1 MNPSTKLKADMTQTL
16 AQKLARPNILQL
28 KPYSSAREEFTG
40 NEGIFLDANESP
52 FNKPMNRY
60 PDPFQQRL
68 RQRIADMKGLKK
80 ENIILG
86 NGSDETIDML
96 FRTFCEP
103 GKDRVISVNPT
114 YGMYEVS
121 AGINGVAYDAVTLN
135 TDFSLPVDDI
145 LSKSGD
151 NAKLLFL
158 CSPNN
163 PTGNRF
169 ADDDMKILLQRF
181 PGLVVVDEAYVDFSN
196 QGSWSSALDEY
207 PNLVVLQTLSKAWGL
222 AAIRLGMAF
231 ASAHIID
238 LLMKV
243 KPPYNV
249 NTLTQQKALQ
259 ALADPSVTEN
269 RVKEIISERERLMT
283 RLDNIPTVTKVF
295 ASDANFFLIQ
305 VDDPDGMYDYLV
317 ERGVIVRNRSKEA
330 LCQGCLR
337 LTIGSPAQNDYLWQA
352 IKNFPDTS
360 NDHLLKMSWSGVSD
374 WLVTPERRAIRQRQT
389 KETSISVD
397 INLDGAGKA
406 DIQTGL
412 GFFDHMLDQI
422 ARHSGCDL
430 MVKVEGDLHIDEH
443 HTLEDTAIALGE
455 AFAEALG
462 DKKGIERYGFAL
474 PMDDCAAM
482 VLLDFGGR
490 PELVWKA
497 KFKREKVGELPTE
510 MFEHIF
516 KSFAIGSRCNLYI
529 KAKGENEH
537 HKIEA
542 IFKALA
548 RAIKMAIKK
557 EAFSNQLPSTKGLL

>member
-1 MNPSTKLKADMTQTL
+1 MNQNI
-16 AQKLARPNILQL
+16 AQKLARPAILKL

-52 FNKPMNRY
+52 FNKPWNRY

-68 RQRIADMKGLKK
+68 RQRLAELKGVEK
-80 ENIILG
+80 ENVILG

-103 GKDRVISVNPT
+103 GKDKVLSVSPT
-114 YGMYEVS
+114 YGMYKVS
-121 AGINGVAYDAVTLN
+121 AGINGVDYETVLLN
-135 TDFSLPVDDI
+135 EDFSLPVEQ
-145 LSKSGD
+145 LLEKSD
-151 NAKLLFL
+151 KNTKLLFL

-169 ADDDMKILLQRF
+169 NDDDMRVLLEKF
-181 PGLVVVDEAYVDFSN
+181 TGLVVVDEAYVDFSSG
-196 QGSWSSALDEY
+196 GSWVNALKEF

-231 ASAHIID
+231 ASKEIIA

-249 NTLTQQKALQ
+249 NTLTQEKSLEALSDIARVKNRVALTISEKDILMKAL
-259 ALADPSVTEN
+259 SV
-269 RVKEIISERERLMT
+269 ISLVREVY
-283 RLDNIPTVTKVF
+283 P
-295 ASDANFFLIQ
+295 SDANFFLFR
-305 VDDPDGMYDYLV
+305 VDDPDVVYDYLLQ
-317 ERGVIVRNRSKEA
+317 RGVIVRNRSNEP
-330 LCQGCLR
+330 LCRGCLR
-337 LTIGSPAQNDYLWQA
+337 ISVGTPEQNQY
-352 IKNFPDTS
+352 
-360 NDHLLKMSWSGVSD
+360 LLKALMAYPVGLQEPQGSESWRSISD
-374 WLVTPERRAIRQRQT
+374 WLVTPPRKAVRMRKT
-389 KETSISVD
+389 KETEITVD
-397 INLDGAGKA
+397 IDLDGNAKA
-406 DIQTGL
+406 NISTGM
-412 GFFDHMLDQI
+412 GFYDHMLEQI
-422 ARHSGCDL
+422 ARHSGCNL
-430 MVKVEGDLHIDEH
+430 SIQVKGDLHVDEH

-462 DKKGIERYGFAL
+462 NKLGIERYGFAL
-474 PMDDCAAM
+474 PMDDCAAL

-490 PELVWKA
+490 PELVWDA

-516 KSFAIGSRCNLYI
+516 KSFAIGAKCNLYI
-529 KAKGENEH
+529 KAKGKNEH

-548 RAIKMAIKK
+548 RAIRMAIKR
-557 EAFSNQLPSTKGLL
+557 EPGADFLPSTKGLL

>member
-1 MNPSTKLKADMTQTL
+1 MIPNI
-16 AQKLARPNILQL
+16 AQKLARPAILNL

-52 FNKPMNRY
+52 FNKPWNRY

-68 RQRIADMKGLKK
+68 RQRIAELKGVDKD
-80 ENIILG
+80 NIILG

-103 GKDRVISVNPT
+103 GKDKVLSVSPT
-114 YGMYEVS
+114 YGMYKVS
-121 AGINGVAYDAVTLN
+121 AGINGVEYETVLLN
-135 TDFSLPVDDI
+135 DDFSLPVDQIPAKADE
-145 LSKSGD
+145 
-151 NAKLLFL
+151 NTKLLFL

-169 ADDDMKILLQRF
+169 NDDDMRTLIEQF
-181 PGLVVVDEAYVDFSN
+181 PGLVVVDEAYVDFSSG
-196 QGSWSSALDEY
+196 GSWVQALKEY

-231 ASAHIID
+231 ASPEIIS

-249 NTLTQQKALQ
+249 NTLTQEKALE
-259 ALADPSVTEN
+259 ALTDLTRFQN
-269 RVKEIISERERLMT
+269 RVALIINERDILMKS
-283 RLDNIPTVTKVF
+283 LSVISVVKKVYPT
-295 ASDANFFLIQ
+295 DANFFLMQ
-305 VDDPDGMYDYLV
+305 VDDPDGVYDYLLQ
-317 ERGVIVRNRSKEA
+317 RGIIVRNRSKEP
-330 LCQGCLR
+330 LCEGCLR
-337 LTIGSPAQNDYLWQA
+337 ISVGTPQQNQY
-352 IKNFPDTS
+352 
-360 NDHLLKMSWSGVSD
+360 LLKVLMAYPVGLDEARGSESWKPISD
-374 WLVTPERRAIRQRQT
+374 WLVTPPRKAVRKRKT
-389 KETSISVD
+389 NETD
-397 INLDGAGKA
+397 ITVEIDLDGNAKA
-406 DIQTGL
+406 DISTGL
-412 GFFDHMLDQI
+412 GFYDHMLEQI

-430 MVKVEGDLHIDEH
+430 KVQVKGDLHIDEH

-455 AFAEALG
+455 TFAEALG
-462 DKKGIERYGFAL
+462 NKAGIERYGFAL

-490 PELVWKA
+490 PELVWDA
-497 KFKREKVGELPTE
+497 KFKRERVGELPTE

-516 KSFAIGSRCNLYI
+516 KSFAVGARCNLYI
-529 KAKGENEH
+529 KAKGKNEH

-548 RAIKMAIKK
+548 RAIRMAIKR
-557 EAFSNQLPSTKGLL
+557 EPGADFLPSTKGLL

>member
-1 MNPSTKLKADMTQTL
+1 MNQNI
-16 AQKLARPNILQL
+16 AQKLARPAILKL

-52 FNKPMNRY
+52 FNKPLNRY

-68 RQRIADMKGLKK
+68 RQRIAEIKGVEK

-103 GKDRVISVNPT
+103 GKDKVLSVSPT
-114 YGMYEVS
+114 YGMYKVS
-121 AGINGVAYDAVTLN
+121 AGINGVDYETVLLN
-135 TDFSLPVDDI
+135 EDFSLPVEQLLKRSD
-145 LSKSGD
+145 K
-151 NAKLLFL
+151 NTKLLFL

-169 ADDDMKILLQRF
+169 NDDDMRVLLEKF
-181 PGLVVVDEAYVDFSN
+181 TGLVVVDEAYVDFSSG
-196 QGSWSSALDEY
+196 GSWVNALKEF

-231 ASAHIID
+231 ASKEIIA

-249 NTLTQQKALQ
+249 NTLTQEKAME
-259 ALADPSVTEN
+259 ALSNLSRSEN
-269 RVKEIISERERLMT
+269 RVALTISEKDILMKALSVISLVREVY
-283 RLDNIPTVTKVF
+283 P
-295 ASDANFFLIQ
+295 SDANFFLFR
-305 VDDPDGMYDYLV
+305 VDDPDVVYDYLLQ
-317 ERGVIVRNRSKEA
+317 RGVIVRNRSNEP
-330 LCQGCLR
+330 LCRGCLR
-337 LTIGSPAQNDYLWQA
+337 ISVGTPEQNQY
-352 IKNFPDTS
+352 
-360 NDHLLKMSWSGVSD
+360 LLKALMAYPVGLQEPQGSESWRSISD
-374 WLVTPERRAIRQRQT
+374 WLVTPPRKAVRMRKT
-389 KETSISVD
+389 KETEITVD
-397 INLDGAGKA
+397 IDLDGNAKA
-406 DIQTGL
+406 NISTGM
-412 GFFDHMLDQI
+412 GFYDHMLEQI
-422 ARHSGCDL
+422 ARHSGCNL
-430 MVKVEGDLHIDEH
+430 SIQVKGDLHVDEH

-462 DKKGIERYGFAL
+462 NKLGIERYGFAL
-474 PMDDCAAM
+474 PMDDCAAL

-490 PELVWKA
+490 PELVWDA

-516 KSFAIGSRCNLYI
+516 KSFAIGAKCNLYI
-529 KAKGENEH
+529 KAKGKNEH

-548 RAIKMAIKK
+548 RAIRMAIKR
-557 EAFSNQLPSTKGLL
+557 EPGADFLPSTKGLL

>member
-1 MNPSTKLKADMTQTL
+1 MTI
-16 AQKLARPNILQL
+16 AQKLARPTILSL

-52 FNKPMNRY
+52 FNKPWNRY
-60 PDPFQQRL
+60 PDPFQQAL
-68 RQRIADMKGLKK
+68 RTRIAEMKGVEKD
-80 ENIILG
+80 NIILG

-103 GKDRVISVNPT
+103 GKDKVISVNPT
-114 YGMYEVS
+114 YGMYKVS
-121 AGINGVAYDAVTLN
+121 AGINGIGYEAVTLN
-135 TDFSLPVDDI
+135 PDFSLPVDEI
-145 LSKSGD
+145 LAKTD
-151 NAKLLFL
+151 KKTKLLFL

-169 ADDDMKILLQRF
+169 SDGDMKLLLEKF
-181 PGLVVVDEAYVDFSN
+181 TGLVVVDEAYVDFSPE
-196 QGSWSSALDEY
+196 GSWVKALNQY

-231 ASAHIID
+231 ASAEIIQ
-238 LLMKV
+238 LMMKV

-249 NTLTQQKALQ
+249 NTLTQEKALQ
-259 ALADPSVTEN
+259 ALLEPEIMEK
-269 RVKEIISERERLMT
+269 RVAEIISERNALMEG
-283 RLDNIPTVTKVF
+283 LKKLKLVKKVF
-295 ASDANFFLIQ
+295 GSDSNFFLIS
-305 VDDPDGMYDYLV
+305 VNDPDGLYEYLV
-317 ERGVIVRNRSKEA
+317 KRGVIVRNRSHEV
-330 LCQGCLR
+330 LCEGCLR
-337 LTIGSPAQNDYLWQA
+337 ITVGTPAQNRYVLESVKSFTNAQGA
-352 IKNFPDTS
+352 IEPTATWN
-360 NDHLLKMSWSGVSD
+360 NIND
-374 WLVTPERRAIRQRQT
+374 WLVTPQRRAVKVRTT
-389 KETSISVD
+389 KETDIRVE
-397 INLDGAGKA
+397 INLDGNSKA
-406 DIQTGL
+406 DIHTGL
-412 GFFDHMLDQI
+412 GFYDHMLEQI

-430 MVKVEGDLHIDEH
+430 SIKVNGDLHIDEH

-462 DKKGIERYGFAL
+462 SKIGIERYGFAL
-474 PMDDCAAM
+474 PMDDCAAL

-516 KSFAIGSRCNLYI
+516 KSFAVGAKCNLYI

-548 RAIKMAIKK
+548 RAIKMAIKR
-557 EAFSNQLPSTKGLL
+557 ELFSNKLPSTKGIL

>member
-1 MNPSTKLKADMTQTL
+1 MTQNI
-16 AQKLARPNILQL
+16 AQKLVRESILKL

-40 NEGIFLDANESP
+40 NEAIFLDANESP
-52 FNKPMNRY
+52 FNKPWNRY

-68 RQRIADMKGLKK
+68 RQRIAEIKGVRK
-80 ENIILG
+80 EQLILG

-96 FRTFCEP
+96 LRTFCEP
-103 GKDRVISVNPT
+103 GKDRVLSINPT
-114 YGMYEVS
+114 YGMYKVS
-121 AGINGVAYDAVTLN
+121 AGINGVDYETVTLN
-135 TDFSLPVDDI
+135 PDFSLPMRKI
-145 LSKSGD
+145 LEKAG
-151 NAKLLFL
+151 AKTKLLFL

-163 PTGNRF
+163 PTANSF
-169 ADDDMKILLQRF
+169 AKGDMESLIRQF
-181 PGLVVVDEAYVDFSN
+181 PGLVVVDEAYIDFSSEP
-196 QGSWSSALDEY
+196 SWVTSLDQY

-231 ASAHIID
+231 AAPEIIE

-243 KPPYNV
+243 KPPYNI
-249 NTLTQQKALQ
+249 NALTQEKALQ
-259 ALADPSVTEN
+259 ALSDTGPKET
-269 RVKEIISERERLMT
+269 RVKELINNRNLLIDQLSKVPS
-283 RLDNIPTVTKVF
+283 IKKVF
-295 ASDANFFLIQ
+295 PTDANFFLVR

-317 ERGVIVRNRSKEA
+317 QRGVILRNRSKEA
-330 LCQGCLR
+330 LCEGCLR
-337 LTIGSPAQNDYLWQA
+337 ISLGSKEQNDYLLKV
-352 IKNFPDTS
+352 IKSYPDNQ
-360 NDHLLKMSWSGVSD
+360 NDDLLRAEWSKVSD
-374 WLVTPERRAIRQRQT
+374 WLVTPLRQATRERKT
-389 KETSISVD
+389 KETHIKVI
-397 INLDGAGKA
+397 INLEGTAKA
-406 DIQTGL
+406 DISTGL
-412 GFFDHMLDQI
+412 GFYDHMLEQI

-430 MVKVEGDLHIDEH
+430 TVKVDGDLHIDEH

-462 DKKGIERYGFAL
+462 DKRGIERYGFAL

-516 KSFAIGSRCNLYI
+516 KSFAVGAKCNLYI

-548 RAIKMAIKK
+548 RAIRMAIKR
-557 EAFSNQLPSTKGLL
+557 EAGATMLPSTKGVL

>member
-1 MNPSTKLKADMTQTL
+1 MNQNI
-16 AQKLARPNILQL
+16 AQKLARPAILKL

-52 FNKPMNRY
+52 FNKPWNRY

-68 RQRIADMKGLKK
+68 RQRLAELKGVEK

-86 NGSDETIDML
+86 NGSDQTIDML

-103 GKDRVISVNPT
+103 GKDKVLSVSPT
-114 YGMYEVS
+114 YGMYKVS
-121 AGINGVAYDAVTLN
+121 AGINGVDYETVLLN
-135 TDFSLPVDDI
+135 EDFSLPVEQ
-145 LSKSGD
+145 LLEKSD
-151 NAKLLFL
+151 KNTKLLFL

-169 ADDDMKILLQRF
+169 NDDDMRVLLEKF
-181 PGLVVVDEAYVDFSN
+181 TGLVVVDEAYVDFSSG
-196 QGSWSSALDEY
+196 GSWVNALKEF

-231 ASAHIID
+231 ASKEIIA

-249 NTLTQQKALQ
+249 NTLTQEKALE
-259 ALADPSVTEN
+259 ALSDIARVKN
-269 RVKEIISERERLMT
+269 RVALTISEKDILMKALSVISMVREVY
-283 RLDNIPTVTKVF
+283 P
-295 ASDANFFLIQ
+295 SDANFFLFR
-305 VDDPDGMYDYLV
+305 VDDPDVVYDYLLQ
-317 ERGVIVRNRSKEA
+317 RGVIVRNRSNEP
-330 LCQGCLR
+330 LCRGCLR
-337 LTIGSPAQNDYLWQA
+337 ISVGTPEQNQY
-352 IKNFPDTS
+352 
-360 NDHLLKMSWSGVSD
+360 LLKALMAYPVGLQEPQGSESWRSISD
-374 WLVTPERRAIRQRQT
+374 WLVTPPRKAVRMRKT
-389 KETSISVD
+389 KETEITVD
-397 INLDGAGKA
+397 IDLDGNAKA
-406 DIQTGL
+406 NISTGM
-412 GFFDHMLDQI
+412 GFYDHMLEQI
-422 ARHSGCDL
+422 ARHSGCNL
-430 MVKVEGDLHIDEH
+430 SIQVKGDLHVDEH

-462 DKKGIERYGFAL
+462 NKLGIERYGFAL
-474 PMDDCAAM
+474 PMDDCAAL

-490 PELVWKA
+490 PELVWDA

-516 KSFAIGSRCNLYI
+516 KSFAIGAKCNLYI
-529 KAKGENEH
+529 KAKGKNEH

-548 RAIKMAIKK
+548 RAIRMAIKR
-557 EAFSNQLPSTKGLL
+557 EPGADFLPSTKGLL

>member
-1 MNPSTKLKADMTQTL
+1 MNQNI
-16 AQKLARPNILQL
+16 AQKLARPAILKL
-28 KPYSSAREEFTG
+28 KPYNSAREEFTG

-52 FNKPMNRY
+52 FNKPLNRY

-68 RQRIADMKGLKK
+68 RQRIAEIKGVEK

-103 GKDRVISVNPT
+103 GNDHVLTVSPT
-114 YGMYEVS
+114 YGMYKVS
-121 AGINGVAYDAVTLN
+121 AGINGVDYETVLLN
-135 TDFSLPVDDI
+135 EDFSLPVEQLLKRSD
-145 LSKSGD
+145 KKT
-151 NAKLLFL
+151 KLLFL

-169 ADDDMKILLQRF
+169 NDEDMRVLLEKF
-181 PGLVVVDEAYVDFSN
+181 SGLVVVDEAYVDFSSG
-196 QGSWSSALDEY
+196 GSWVEALKEY

-231 ASAHIID
+231 ASPEIIS

-249 NTLTQQKALQ
+249 NTLTQEKALE
-259 ALADPSVTEN
+259 ALSNLSRSEN
-269 RVKEIISERERLMT
+269 RVALIKSERDILMKALSVISVVREVYQT
-283 RLDNIPTVTKVF
+283 
-295 ASDANFFLIQ
+295 DANFFLIR
-305 VDDPDGMYDYLV
+305 VDDPDVVYDYLLQ
-317 ERGVIVRNRSKEA
+317 RGVIVRNRSNEP
-330 LCQGCLR
+330 LCRGCLR
-337 LTIGSPAQNDYLWQA
+337 ISVGTPEQNQY
-352 IKNFPDTS
+352 
-360 NDHLLKMSWSGVSD
+360 LLKVLMAYPVGLQESQGSESWKSISD
-374 WLVTPERRAIRQRQT
+374 WLVTPPRKAVRTRKT
-389 KETSISVD
+389 KETKITVD
-397 INLDGAGKA
+397 IDLDGNAKA
-406 DIQTGL
+406 NINTGL
-412 GFFDHMLDQI
+412 GFYDHMLEQI

-430 MVKVEGDLHIDEH
+430 RIQVKGDLHVDEH
-443 HTLEDTAIALGE
+443 HTLEDTAITLGE

-462 DKKGIERYGFAL
+462 NKMGIERYGFAL
-474 PMDDCAAM
+474 PMDDCAAL

-490 PELVWKA
+490 PELVWDA

-516 KSFAIGSRCNLYI
+516 KSFAIGAKCNLYI
-529 KAKGENEH
+529 KAKGKNEH

-548 RAIKMAIKK
+548 RAIRMAIKR
-557 EAFSNQLPSTKGLL
+557 EPGADFLPSTKGLL

>member
-1 MNPSTKLKADMTQTL
+1 MNHNI
-16 AQKLARPNILQL
+16 AQKLARPAILKL

-52 FNKPMNRY
+52 FNKPWNRY

-68 RQRIADMKGLKK
+68 RQRIAEMKGVEK

-96 FRTFCEP
+96 FRTFCEL
-103 GKDRVISVNPT
+103 GKDKVLSVSPT
-114 YGMYEVS
+114 YGMYKVS
-121 AGINGVAYDAVTLN
+121 AGINGVDYETVLLN
-135 TDFSLPVDDI
+135 EDFSLPVEQ
-145 LSKSGD
+145 LLEKSD
-151 NAKLLFL
+151 ENTKLLFL

-169 ADDDMKILLQRF
+169 DDVDMRFLLEKF
-181 PGLVVVDEAYVDFSN
+181 TGLVVVDEAYVDFSSG
-196 QGSWSSALDEY
+196 GSWVDALKEY

-231 ASAHIID
+231 ASKEIIS
-238 LLMKV
+238 LMMKV

-249 NTLTQQKALQ
+249 NTLTQEKALE
-259 ALADPSVTEN
+259 ALSDLARIKNRIAITINERDIMMKALSVISV
-269 RVKEIISERERLMT
+269 VK
-283 RLDNIPTVTKVF
+283 KVYP
-295 ASDANFFLIQ
+295 SDANFFLIR
-305 VDDPDGMYDYLV
+305 VGEPDGVYDYLLQ
-317 ERGVIVRNRSKEA
+317 RGIIVRNRSREP
-330 LCQGCLR
+330 LCDGCLR
-337 LTIGSPAQNDYLWQA
+337 ISVGTPDQNQY
-352 IKNFPDTS
+352 
-360 NDHLLKMSWSGVSD
+360 LLKALMAYPVGLQESQASESWRSIAD
-374 WLVTPERRAIRQRQT
+374 WLVTPPRKAVRMRKT
-389 KETSISVD
+389 KETEIIVD
-397 INLDGAGKA
+397 IDLDGNAKA
-406 DIQTGL
+406 NISTGI
-412 GFFDHMLDQI
+412 GFYDHMLEQI

-430 MVKVEGDLHIDEH
+430 NIQVKGDLHVDEH
-443 HTLEDTAIALGE
+443 HTIEDTAIALGE

-462 DKKGIERYGFAL
+462 NKMGIERYGFAL

-490 PELVWKA
+490 PELVWDT

-516 KSFAIGSRCNLYI
+516 KSFAIGAKCNLYI
-529 KAKGENEH
+529 KAKGKNEH

-548 RAIKMAIKK
+548 RAIRMAIKR
-557 EAFSNQLPSTKGLL
+557 EPGADFLPSTKGLL

>member
-1 MNPSTKLKADMTQTL
+1 MNPNI
-16 AQKLARPNILQL
+16 AQKLARTAILNL

-52 FNKPMNRY
+52 FNPPLNRY

-68 RQRIADMKGLKK
+68 RQRLAEMKGVEKD
-80 ENIILG
+80 NIILG

-103 GKDRVISVNPT
+103 GKDKVLSVSPT
-114 YGMYEVS
+114 YGMYKVS
-121 AGINGVAYDAVTLN
+121 AGINGVDYETVLLN
-135 TDFSLPVDDI
+135 EDFSLPVEQ
-145 LSKSGD
+145 LLEKSD
-151 NAKLLFL
+151 ENTKLLFL

-169 ADDDMKILLQRF
+169 NDDDMRVLLEKF
-181 PGLVVVDEAYVDFSN
+181 SGLVVVDEAYEDFSSG
-196 QGSWSSALDEY
+196 GSWVDALKEY

-231 ASAHIID
+231 ASPEIIS
-238 LLMKV
+238 LMIKV

-249 NTLTQQKALQ
+249 NTLTQEKAMDALSDVNRTRNRVSLILNERDILMKAL
-259 ALADPSVTEN
+259 SV
-269 RVKEIISERERLMT
+269 ISVVR
-283 RLDNIPTVTKVF
+283 KVYP
-295 ASDANFFLIQ
+295 SDANFFLIR
-305 VDDPDGMYDYLV
+305 VDEPDVVYDYLLQ
-317 ERGVIVRNRSKEA
+317 RGVIVRNRSKEP
-330 LCQGCLR
+330 LCRGCLR
-337 LTIGSPAQNDYLWQA
+337 ISVGTPKQNQY
-352 IKNFPDTS
+352 
-360 NDHLLKMSWSGVSD
+360 LLKVLMAYPVGPEESKGSESWKSISD
-374 WLVTPERRAIRQRQT
+374 WLVTPPRKAVRMRKT
-389 KETSISVD
+389 KETEITVEID
-397 INLDGAGKA
+397 LDGNAKA
-406 DIQTGL
+406 NINTGL
-412 GFFDHMLDQI
+412 GFYDHMLEQI

-430 MVKVEGDLHIDEH
+430 SIQVKGDLHVDEH

-462 DKKGIERYGFAL
+462 NKVGIERYGFAL

-490 PELVWKA
+490 PELVWDA

-516 KSFAIGSRCNLYI
+516 KSFAIGAKCNLYI
-529 KAKGENEH
+529 KAKGKNEH

-548 RAIKMAIKK
+548 RAIRMAIKR
-557 EAFSNQLPSTKGLL
+557 EPGADFLPSTKGLL